1 MILTPQRSTKNQLKS
16 SMQAFAR
23 SPAIV
28 RLVGNDKLMQLLLR
42 AGVAALDEESALKSS
57 MHAFAR
63 SPAIVR
69 FNGNNELKQL
79 LLRAGEKRDCN
90 TGECPDG
97 ERARKVGRR
106 KTVVFRPSS

>member
-42 AGVAALDEESALKSS
+42 AGVAALDEES
-57 MHAFAR
+57 R
-63 SPAIVR
+63 S
-69 FNGNNELKQL
+69 E
-79 LLRAGEKRDCN
+79 
-90 TGECPDG
+90 
-97 ERARKVGRR
+97 
-106 KTVVFRPSS
+106 